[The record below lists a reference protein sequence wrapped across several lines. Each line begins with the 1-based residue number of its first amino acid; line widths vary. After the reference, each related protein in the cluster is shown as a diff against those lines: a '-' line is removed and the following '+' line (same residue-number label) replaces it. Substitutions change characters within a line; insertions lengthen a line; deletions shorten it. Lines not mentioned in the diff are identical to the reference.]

1 LTNLPTAEL
10 WSKGDLM
17 ENQKSTYTF
26 SRITIMPNPEPDD
39 FDGKLKKLLDSLEQ
53 DAEGIKVL
61 VEKADGYNGVAQTF
75 YINGNK
81 GIHLDNE
88 TIVRLGNLG
97 LSIDFDQYVNGNDFL
112 D

>member
-1 LTNLPTAEL
+1 
-10 WSKGDLM
+10 M

-53 DAEGIKVL
+53 DAEGIKAL
-61 VEKADGYNGVAQTF
+61 VEKADGYIGVAQTF